1 MSWRPLPGAG
11 PPEPRRV
18 GESLPAVTR
27 NLAGP
32 DGVHLVQL
40 VSTWPEV
47 VGPSVASHS
56 RPLRLA
62 AHTLTIAVD
71 QPGWAT
77 ELTYLE
83 AQLRA
88 RVDAALG
95 PGVVTS
101 VKVVVRPR

>member
-1 MSWRPLPGAG
+1 
-11 PPEPRRV
+11 V

-32 DGVHLVQL
+32 DGVHLVAL
-40 VSTWPEV
+40 VSTWADV
-47 VGPSVASHS
+47 VGASVASHS
-56 RPLRLA
+56 RPLRLV

-77 ELTYLE
+77 ELTYLQT
-83 AQLRA
+83 QLRA
-88 RVDAALG
+88 RIDKAIG

-101 VKVVVRPR
+101 VKVVVRPH

>member
-1 MSWRPLPGAG
+1 M
-11 PPEPRRV
+11 

-32 DGVHLVQL
+32 DGVHLVNL
-40 VSTWPEV
+40 VSTWADV
-47 VGPSVASHS
+47 VGASVASHS

-83 AQLRA
+83 TQLRA
-88 RVDAALG
+88 RIDKALG
-95 PGVVTS
+95 PGVVTA

>member
-1 MSWRPLPGAG
+1 MSWRPLPGDG
-11 PPEPRRV
+11 TPELRRV

-32 DGVHLVQL
+32 DGVHLVNL

-47 VGPSVASHS
+47 VGASVASHS
-56 RPLRLA
+56 RPLRLTG
-62 AHTLTIAVD
+62 HTLTIAVD

-83 AQLRA
+83 TQLRA
-88 RVDAALG
+88 RIDTALG
-95 PGVVTS
+95 PGVVTT